1 MFLDRLENRHDMAVS
16 QMIQDALTVPQTD
29 DEAGLTQN
37 FELVRNGRLRQSDCL
52 NDFIDRKSLF
62 KQEIKDAVAR
72 IVAECLE
79 NLNAFFG
86 FF

>member
-1 MFLDRLENRHDMAVS
+1 MFLDRLENRHDMAVR

-29 DEAGLTQN
+29 DETGLTQN
-37 FELVRNGRLRQSDCL
+37 FELVRNSLLRQSDCL

-62 KQEIKDAVAR
+62 KQEIKDAVAS

>member
-1 MFLDRLENRHDMAVS
+1 
-16 QMIQDALTVPQTD
+16 MIQDALTVPQTD
-29 DEAGLTQN
+29 DETGLTQN
-37 FELVRNGRLRQSDCL
+37 LELVRNSRLRQSDCL

-62 KQEIKDAVAR
+62 KQEIKDAVAS

>member
-1 MFLDRLENRHDMAVS
+1 
-16 QMIQDALTVPQTD
+16 MIQDALTVPQTD
-29 DEAGLTQN
+29 DETGLTQN
-37 FELVRNGRLRQSDCL
+37 FELVRNSRLRQSDGVD
-52 NDFIDRKSLF
+52 DFADGESLF
-62 KQEIKDAVAR
+62 EQEIKDAVAS